1 MQRTFRNFLGENV
14 PLEMYVNT
22 MGNLFTSSDSL
33 KSRTHSMIPSNSL
46 ISQDDSFDLSFIFC
60 VIKYLNNFLFR
71 KYLWCIF
78 SVFHYTFK
86 ITNIF
91 SMTYDKISIYCLV
104 TSKRHVN
111 FSIKDILFPYILLVN
126 KHNTG

>member
-22 MGNLFTSSDSL
+22 MGNLFISSDSL

-60 VIKYLNNFLFR
+60 VIKYLQ
-71 KYLWCIF
+71 
-78 SVFHYTFK
+78 
-86 ITNIF
+86 
-91 SMTYDKISIYCLV
+91 
-104 TSKRHVN
+104 
-111 FSIKDILFPYILLVN
+111 
-126 KHNTG
+126 